1 MKRQTNNKR
10 MFSDMYDKFLESV
23 QVTKLKREMH
33 AATIVLYL
41 KQSNYLPILGKENNR
56 IQYTLEFTPFIK
68 IILLNLRLI
77 LFPGVILMH
86 LHYFVIKGTFG
97 R

>member
-10 MFSDMYDKFLESV
+10 MFSDMYVKFLESV
-23 QVTKLKREMH
+23 QVNKLKREMH
-33 AATIVLYL
+33 AATIVLC
-41 KQSNYLPILGKENNR
+41 ILNNLITFQFWER
-56 IQYTLEFTPFIK
+56 KTIEHTLEFTPFIK

-86 LHYFVIKGTFG
+86 LHYFIIKGRFG